1 MGLDPQVLVEEL
13 KAALLREAQLRLDL
27 ALERASRP
35 KEESKGEEEVYTDG
49 AGEVN

>member
-1 MGLDPQVLVEEL
+1 MDLDPKVLVEEL

-35 KEESKGEEEVYTDG
+35 KEEPKGEEEANADR

>member
-1 MGLDPQVLVEEL
+1 MSLDPQVLVEEL

-35 KEESKGEEEVYTDG
+35 KEEPRGEEEVNTDG

>member
-27 ALERASRP
+27 ALERASRL
-35 KEESKGEEEVYTDG
+35 KGESKGEEEVYTDG

>member
-13 KAALLREAQLRLDL
+13 KAAILREAQLRLDL
-27 ALERASRP
+27 ALERASRL